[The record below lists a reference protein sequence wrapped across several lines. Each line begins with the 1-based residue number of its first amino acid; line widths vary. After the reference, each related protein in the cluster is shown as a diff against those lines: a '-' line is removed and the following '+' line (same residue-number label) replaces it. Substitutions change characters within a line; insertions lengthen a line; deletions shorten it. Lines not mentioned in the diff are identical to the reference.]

1 MYIYTYLYSVYLTYI
16 HLCAFIHMYIILHTY
31 KWAFVHIMCIF
42 SIYIFYA
49 HAHTHIQFCKSF
61 EIVTLDKLNLV
72 ILSWLLW
79 IFAVL
84 IWQSSPSCWACQQQC
99 SLKKGKGRHKEMS
112 SIFHVVQH
120 RCWEWRITNI
130 CSVEK

>member
-1 MYIYTYLYSVYLTYI
+1 MYMYTYAYSVYLTYI
-16 HLCAFIHMYIILHTY
+16 HLCAFIHIYIILHTY
-31 KWAFVHIMCIF
+31 KWAFVYIMF

-49 HAHTHIQFCKSF
+49 HTHTHIQFCKSF

-79 IFAVL
+79 TFAVL
-84 IWQSSPSCWACQQQC
+84 IWQSSPSCWACHQQS

-120 RCWEWRITNI
+120 GCWEWGITNI
-130 CSVEK
+130 CSVEN